1 MAYTAAE
8 VMEIAEHH
16 YLTAAYHFYM
26 HAVEDCANGIFRPR
40 IGEPLTAAEVDDI
53 TASIPSGCQ
62 NGECAHHAPTF
73 SCNCRLYGMAGPEHC
88 GFYIDPDA
96 GTVKPDR
103 PDNCAHFDPE
113 VCNCHTCHNCDGYER
128 ETGETIAPPSA
139 TIEEVCG
146 ILADR
151 AAGEVIL
158 DITLPSIALVCTA
171 EDARQKY
178 HEERDEW
185 LSETVNTDAELI
197 EMWDVFHSARTW
209 FDRTSREFNR
219 HADDAL
225 KEAHREIECRIEAV
239 DGILPRIMAAKAACL
254 LKNAQRGYYAPEVN
268 AAILASSGHSWTV
281 KGE

>member
-1 MAYTAAE
+1 MTPQDPKTRAKELAAAHWHGYVQPTLAVHARGQQLAYTAAE

-26 HAVEDCANGIFRPR
+26 HAAEDCANGIFRKR

-151 AAGEVIL
+151 AAGEVGPMIFCG
-158 DITLPSIALVCTA
+158 DCAYTLCPCCG
-171 EDARQKY
+171 EKN
-178 HEERDEW
+178 
-185 LSETVNTDAELI
+185 TVNHCDSYRPK
-197 EMWDVFHSARTW
+197 H
-209 FDRTSREFNR
+209 
-219 HADDAL
+219 
-225 KEAHREIECRIEAV
+225 KEAT
-239 DGILPRIMAAKAACL
+239 P
-254 LKNAQRGYYAPEVN
+254 
-268 AAILASSGHSWTV
+268 
-281 KGE
+281 